1 MAAAACICSLQ
12 DTEELEVVVC
22 GSCCEHPYL
31 PKSAAEAVSL
41 CRYEKVSKHHSW
53 DANWLFTSSCLF
65 QLQRHADHHLHAAK
79 PYQVSTGCQTLLPV
93 PWSVVPG

>member
-1 MAAAACICSLQ
+1 MAAAACICSLKNIE
-12 DTEELEVVVC
+12 DFNFMVC
-22 GSCCEHPYL
+22 GTCRKHPPL
-31 PKSAAEAVSL
+31 PTSAAEAVLL

-79 PYQVSTGCQTLLPV
+79 PYQVSKGCRSPLPA
-93 PWSVVPG
+93 PQPVVAC